1 MIEGL
6 FNRPSDLSQM
16 VMPGA
21 VLKPLRASFLL
32 GGWVLFCVHSV
43 TVIISPHSKILEEDL
58 LSGSLLVIIFT
69 QPPGVELFWREMG
82 RRTSLFSVL
91 SILLFTMT
99 LVGDCHYW
107 NKIYSPFI

>member
-43 TVIISPHSKILEEDL
+43 TVIISHTARS
-58 LSGSLLVIIFT
+58 
-69 QPPGVELFWREMG
+69 
-82 RRTSLFSVL
+82 
-91 SILLFTMT
+91 
-99 LVGDCHYW
+99 
-107 NKIYSPFI
+107 

>member
-43 TVIISPHSKILEEDL
+43 TVIIS
-58 LSGSLLVIIFT
+58 GSS
-69 QPPGVELFWREMG
+69 R
-82 RRTSLFSVL
+82 SLFSRNRL
-91 SILLFTMT
+91 
-99 LVGDCHYW
+99 G
-107 NKIYSPFI
+107 

>member
-43 TVIISPHSKILEEDL
+43 TVIIAHTGKIFGQIFFL
-58 LSGSLLVIIFT
+58 GRVIVGHFFHATAWLALRPTIF
-69 QPPGVELFWREMG
+69 L
-82 RRTSLFSVL
+82 
-91 SILLFTMT
+91 
-99 LVGDCHYW
+99 
-107 NKIYSPFI
+107 

>member
-1 MIEGL
+1 VGVDRSTKILDPEWIMIEGL

-43 TVIISPHSKILEEDL
+43 TVIISHTARS
-58 LSGSLLVIIFT
+58 
-69 QPPGVELFWREMG
+69 
-82 RRTSLFSVL
+82 
-91 SILLFTMT
+91 
-99 LVGDCHYW
+99 
-107 NKIYSPFI
+107 